1 MLLRRVSRTRFID
14 GQTGVVACCLLA
26 AGCWLLVVAVER
38 LQLQLSFRRQKNK
51 NLPARI
57 RPEANFCSNIA
68 DAFQKKKKG
77 NGPFDDGNNQ
87 CGICL
92 GYFQQSKCRS
102 DVVVDIQRCTL
113 VLLVTERLMLVQV

>member
-68 DAFQKKKKG
+68 DAFQKKKKET
-77 NGPFDDGNNQ
+77 D
-87 CGICL
+87 
-92 GYFQQSKCRS
+92 
-102 DVVVDIQRCTL
+102 
-113 VLLVTERLMLVQV
+113 RLMTVIINVVFVWGIFNSQNVVRMSWWISSVARSSFW